1 MHANTTL
8 TPTPI
13 DICTDCLFVLANG
26 AEDDAQTAAAE
37 RLAEMWPGE
46 SPVTTP
52 AVTLGF
58 VDTDL
63 EDGYPSFSWQ
73 PCEGCGSRLGGD
85 RHPATGWFR
94 GGDAA

>member
-37 RLAEMWPGE
+37 RLADRWPGE

-52 AVTLGF
+52 AVTLGRM
-58 VDTDL
+58 
-63 EDGYPSFSWQ
+63 DGAETEPSFSWQ

-85 RHPATGWFR
+85 RHPATGWYR